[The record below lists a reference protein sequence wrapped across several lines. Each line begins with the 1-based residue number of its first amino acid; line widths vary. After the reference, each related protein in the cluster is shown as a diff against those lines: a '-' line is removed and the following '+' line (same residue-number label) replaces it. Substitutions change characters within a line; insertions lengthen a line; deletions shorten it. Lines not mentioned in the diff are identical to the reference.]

1 MDVWYLFACLSLDML
16 HKDSGILTFI
26 ATNNWVTNAGASKMR
41 NKVVRDAQ
49 ILKMLDFGNY
59 KIFESADIQTMVMI
73 FKNIKR
79 LDEYTFDYRKLI
91 GDIATFS
98 DVLDL
103 LVHADNQQAIYLT
116 PLFKKKALIDRP
128 LTFSDDSKEFLL
140 EKIRSKANFKIDEK
154 QEVAQ
159 GIVAPQ
165 DFLNNAAQ
173 RELGAGFAVGE
184 GIFCIS
190 NHEKRQLGLGKE
202 EREIVKPY
210 FTTSELHK
218 YYGNPK
224 NEYWII
230 YTDSSFKNP
239 RTTRPYPNLKRHLD
253 RFKSIITSD
262 NAPYGLHRARKEY
275 FFKGEKIISL
285 RKCAEP
291 TFTYT
296 DYDCYVSQT
305 FFVIKSLRINMK
317 FLTALLNSQLIAFWL
332 RHKGKMQGHQF
343 QVDKEPLLEI
353 PIIKPEE
360 EQPFITLVDQILTA
374 KQKDPN
380 ADTSALESQIDKM
393 VYELYDLTPEE
404 IAIVEEEK
412 N

>member
-1 MDVWYLFACLSLDML
+1 
-16 HKDSGILTFI
+16 
-26 ATNNWVTNAGASKMR
+26 
-41 NKVVRDAQ
+41 
-49 ILKMLDFGNY
+49 
-59 KIFESADIQTMVMI
+59 
-73 FKNIKR
+73 
-79 LDEYTFDYRKLI
+79 
-91 GDIATFS
+91 
-98 DVLDL
+98 
-103 LVHADNQQAIYLT
+103 
-116 PLFKKKALIDRP
+116 
-128 LTFSDDSKEFLL
+128 
-140 EKIRSKANFKIDEK
+140 
-154 QEVAQ
+154 
-159 GIVAPQ
+159 
-165 DFLNNAAQ
+165 
-173 RELGAGFAVGE
+173 
-184 GIFCIS
+184 
-190 NHEKRQLGLGKE
+190 LGKE
-202 EREIVKPY
+202 DREILKPY

-360 EQPFITLVDQILTA
+360 EQPFISLVDQILAA

-380 ADTSALESQIDKM
+380 ANTSALEKQIDEM
-393 VYELYDLTPEE
+393 VYALYDLTPDE
-404 IAIVEEEK
+404 IAIVETK
-412 N
+412 ND